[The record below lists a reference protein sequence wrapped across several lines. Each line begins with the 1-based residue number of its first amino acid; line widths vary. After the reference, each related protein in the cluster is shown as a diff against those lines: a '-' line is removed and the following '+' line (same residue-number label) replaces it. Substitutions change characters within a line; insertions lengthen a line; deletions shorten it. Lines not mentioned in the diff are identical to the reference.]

1 MTKDEEKGYIER
13 VLAGD
18 ESAYEPLV
26 TENQTKVYRL
36 ALRILK
42 NEADAEDA
50 AQEAFLKAYTSLAD
64 FRGDSRFS
72 VWLYRLTNNICIDML
87 RKNTRAVIVSLQ
99 TEDDDGE
106 ETEIAIPDE
115 RYSPERLAERAAD
128 RDAVAAL
135 LAEVPDEHPLTGV
148 LHTAGVLDDE
158 ALSRMHAWT
167 GVAVHEIYG
176 STETG
181 VVASRRHDAGRMNP
195 AWTLIDE
202 GGLEETEQGWRLAS
216 PLLPQGS
223 ILLDDRLEMSSDKVF
238 RLLGRRD
245 RIVKIGEIRLS
256 LTEIERVVKEALGLE
271 IRALSVKQA
280 GRTVI
285 GAVVCERTS
294 PGWRGRCPNRI
305 ETTAALAGRLNPL
318 ARPRLWRHVADWPTD
333 AQGKVVVPML
343 AELFEHKET
352 THG

>member
-87 RKNTRAVIVSLQ
+87 RKSKRAVIVSLQ

-115 RYSPERLAERAAD
+115 RYSPERLAVRTAL
-128 RDAVAAL
+128 AAL
-135 LAEVPDEHPLTGV
+135 PDDCREILALRESAGLSYDEI
-148 LHTAGVLDDE
+148 AA
-158 ALSRMHAWT
+158 ALS
-167 GVAVHEIYG
+167 
-176 STETG
+176 
-181 VVASRRHDAGRMNP
+181 
-195 AWTLIDE
+195 
-202 GGLEETEQGWRLAS
+202 LEVGT
-216 PLLPQGS
+216 
-223 ILLDDRLEMSSDKVF
+223 
-238 RLLGRRD
+238 
-245 RIVKIGEIRLS
+245 VKS
-256 LTEIERVVKEALGLE
+256 
-271 IRALSVKQA
+271 
-280 GRTVI
+280 
-285 GAVVCERTS
+285 
-294 PGWRGRCPNRI
+294 
-305 ETTAALAGRLNPL
+305 RLNR
-318 ARPRLWRHVADWPTD
+318 ARKKLCIALLKSGNFSDRFPSK
-333 AQGKVVVPML
+333 QGKGCE
-343 AELFEHKET
+343 A
-352 THG
+352 

>member
-87 RKNTRAVIVSLQ
+87 RKSKRAVIVSLQ

-128 RDAVAAL
+128 RAPAA
-135 LAEVPDEHPLTGV
+135 G
-148 LHTAGVLDDE
+148 E
-158 ALSRMHAWT
+158 ASCRRLSAWPPT
-167 GVAVHEIYG
+167 
-176 STETG
+176 SPRRSNDSDTPTPP
-181 VVASRRHDAGRMNP
+181 SRR
-195 AWTLIDE
+195 
-202 GGLEETEQGWRLAS
+202 
-216 PLLPQGS
+216 
-223 ILLDDRLEMSSDKVF
+223 
-238 RLLGRRD
+238 
-245 RIVKIGEIRLS
+245 
-256 LTEIERVVKEALGLE
+256 
-271 IRALSVKQA
+271 
-280 GRTVI
+280 
-285 GAVVCERTS
+285 
-294 PGWRGRCPNRI
+294 
-305 ETTAALAGRLNPL
+305 
-318 ARPRLWRHVADWPTD
+318 
-333 AQGKVVVPML
+333 
-343 AELFEHKET
+343 
-352 THG
+352 

>member
-87 RKNTRAVIVSLQ
+87 RKNKRAVIVSLQ

-115 RYSPERLAERAAD
+115 RYSPERLAVR
-128 RDAVAAL
+128 
-135 LAEVPDEHPLTGV
+135 
-148 LHTAGVLDDE
+148 
-158 ALSRMHAWT
+158 
-167 GVAVHEIYG
+167 
-176 STETG
+176 
-181 VVASRRHDAGRMNP
+181 
-195 AWTLIDE
+195 
-202 GGLEETEQGWRLAS
+202 
-216 PLLPQGS
+216 
-223 ILLDDRLEMSSDKVF
+223 
-238 RLLGRRD
+238 
-245 RIVKIGEIRLS
+245 
-256 LTEIERVVKEALGLE
+256 
-271 IRALSVKQA
+271 
-280 GRTVI
+280 
-285 GAVVCERTS
+285 
-294 PGWRGRCPNRI
+294 
-305 ETTAALAGRLNPL
+305 AALAALPDDCREILALRESAGLSYDEIAAALSLEVGTVKSRLNR
-318 ARPRLWRHVADWPTD
+318 ARKKLCIALLKSGNFSDRFPSK
-333 AQGKVVVPML
+333 QGKGCE
-343 AELFEHKET
+343 A
-352 THG
+352 

>member
-106 ETEIAIPDE
+106 ETELAIPDE

-128 RDAVAAL
+128 RDAV
-135 LAEVPDEHPLTGV
+135 
-148 LHTAGVLDDE
+148 
-158 ALSRMHAWT
+158 
-167 GVAVHEIYG
+167 
-176 STETG
+176 
-181 VVASRRHDAGRMNP
+181 
-195 AWTLIDE
+195 
-202 GGLEETEQGWRLAS
+202 
-216 PLLPQGS
+216 
-223 ILLDDRLEMSSDKVF
+223 
-238 RLLGRRD
+238 
-245 RIVKIGEIRLS
+245 
-256 LTEIERVVKEALGLE
+256 
-271 IRALSVKQA
+271 
-280 GRTVI
+280 RT
-285 GAVVCERTS
+285 
-294 PGWRGRCPNRI
+294 
-305 ETTAALAGRLNPL
+305 ALAAGGRHGQI
-318 ARPRLWRHVADWPTD
+318 AAQPRAEKALHSASQKR
-333 AQGKVVVPML
+333 
-343 AELFEHKET
+343 ELFRPFPVQTRE
-352 THG
+352 GV

>member
-87 RKNTRAVIVSLQ
+87 RKSKRAVIVSLQ

-128 RDAVAAL
+128 RDAI
-135 LAEVPDEHPLTGV
+135 EVTLY
-148 LHTAGVLDDE
+148 L
-158 ALSRMHAWT
+158 
-167 GVAVHEIYG
+167 GVASFADPDRCQHLFTGEMKAYDTITHMVLTNQINEAEKMYICMLNPMSNRTPAIGLVSGIG
-176 STETG
+176 STPFF
-181 VVASRRHDAGRMNP
+181 APIALK
-195 AWTLIDE
+195 ALISKEPLD
-202 GGLEETEQGWRLAS
+202 ETERLMNTIKLDKDDYHLLRYYNMMVINRPAS
-216 PLLPQGS
+216 
-223 ILLDDRLEMSSDKVF
+223 
-238 RLLGRRD
+238 
-245 RIVKIGEIRLS
+245 
-256 LTEIERVVKEALGLE
+256 
-271 IRALSVKQA
+271 
-280 GRTVI
+280 
-285 GAVVCERTS
+285 
-294 PGWRGRCPNRI
+294 
-305 ETTAALAGRLNPL
+305 
-318 ARPRLWRHVADWPTD
+318 
-333 AQGKVVVPML
+333 
-343 AELFEHKET
+343 LFLQ
-352 THG
+352 

>member
-1 MTKDEEKGYIER
+1 MRAKLAAMTTGTPVADARTVYQEQLLEFDR
-13 VLAGD
+13 PVA
-18 ESAYEPLV
+18 LV
-26 TENQTKVYRL
+26 TTPTFMRML
-36 ALRILK
+36 DTALERPRI
-42 NEADAEDA
+42 
-50 AQEAFLKAYTSLAD
+50 AFC
-64 FRGDSRFS
+64 
-72 VWLYRLTNNICIDML
+72 LT
-87 RKNTRAVIVSLQ
+87 A
-99 TEDDDGE
+99 
-106 ETEIAIPDE
+106 
-115 RYSPERLAERAAD
+115 
-128 RDAVAAL
+128 
-135 LAEVPDEHPLTGV
+135 
-148 LHTAGVLDDE
+148 AGVLDDE

-294 PGWRGRCPNRI
+294 PGWRGLSQPHRDDGGARR
-305 ETTAALAGRLNPL
+305 EARSARSSAPL
-318 ARPRLWRHVADWPTD
+318 APRRRLADGRSGQGGRAD
-333 AQGKVVVPML
+333 ACRTLRTQGDNTWL
-343 AELFEHKET
+343 T
-352 THG
+352 N

>member
-87 RKNTRAVIVSLQ
+87 RKNKRAVIVSLQ

-128 RDAVAAL
+128 RDADRDAVRTALAAL
-135 LAEVPDEHPLTGV
+135 PDDCREILALRESAGLSYDEI
-148 LHTAGVLDDE
+148 AA
-158 ALSRMHAWT
+158 ALS
-167 GVAVHEIYG
+167 
-176 STETG
+176 
-181 VVASRRHDAGRMNP
+181 
-195 AWTLIDE
+195 
-202 GGLEETEQGWRLAS
+202 LEVGT
-216 PLLPQGS
+216 
-223 ILLDDRLEMSSDKVF
+223 
-238 RLLGRRD
+238 
-245 RIVKIGEIRLS
+245 VKS
-256 LTEIERVVKEALGLE
+256 
-271 IRALSVKQA
+271 
-280 GRTVI
+280 
-285 GAVVCERTS
+285 
-294 PGWRGRCPNRI
+294 
-305 ETTAALAGRLNPL
+305 RLNR
-318 ARPRLWRHVADWPTD
+318 ARKKLCIALLKSGNFSDRFPSK
-333 AQGKVVVPML
+333 QGKGCE
-343 AELFEHKET
+343 A
-352 THG
+352 

>member
-106 ETEIAIPDE
+106 ETA
-115 RYSPERLAERAAD
+115 
-128 RDAVAAL
+128 AAL
-135 LAEVPDEHPLTGV
+135 SLEVGT
-148 LHTAGVLDDE
+148 
-158 ALSRMHAWT
+158 
-167 GVAVHEIYG
+167 
-176 STETG
+176 
-181 VVASRRHDAGRMNP
+181 
-195 AWTLIDE
+195 
-202 GGLEETEQGWRLAS
+202 
-216 PLLPQGS
+216 
-223 ILLDDRLEMSSDKVF
+223 
-238 RLLGRRD
+238 
-245 RIVKIGEIRLS
+245 VKS
-256 LTEIERVVKEALGLE
+256 
-271 IRALSVKQA
+271 
-280 GRTVI
+280 
-285 GAVVCERTS
+285 
-294 PGWRGRCPNRI
+294 
-305 ETTAALAGRLNPL
+305 RLNR
-318 ARPRLWRHVADWPTD
+318 ARKKLCIALLKSGNFSDRFPSK
-333 AQGKVVVPML
+333 QGKGCE
-343 AELFEHKET
+343 A
-352 THG
+352 

>member
-87 RKNTRAVIVSLQ
+87 RKSKRAVIVSLQ

-128 RDAVAAL
+128 RTALAAL
-135 LAEVPDEHPLTGV
+135 PDDCREILALRESAGLSYDEI
-148 LHTAGVLDDE
+148 AA
-158 ALSRMHAWT
+158 ALS
-167 GVAVHEIYG
+167 
-176 STETG
+176 
-181 VVASRRHDAGRMNP
+181 
-195 AWTLIDE
+195 
-202 GGLEETEQGWRLAS
+202 LEVGT
-216 PLLPQGS
+216 
-223 ILLDDRLEMSSDKVF
+223 
-238 RLLGRRD
+238 
-245 RIVKIGEIRLS
+245 VKS
-256 LTEIERVVKEALGLE
+256 
-271 IRALSVKQA
+271 
-280 GRTVI
+280 
-285 GAVVCERTS
+285 
-294 PGWRGRCPNRI
+294 
-305 ETTAALAGRLNPL
+305 RLNR
-318 ARPRLWRHVADWPTD
+318 ARKKLCIALLKSGNFSDRFPSK
-333 AQGKVVVPML
+333 QGKGCE
-343 AELFEHKET
+343 A
-352 THG
+352 

>member
-1 MTKDEEKGYIER
+1 MTKDEEKGFIER

-87 RKNTRAVIVSLQ
+87 RKNKRAVIVSLQ

-128 RDAVAAL
+128 RDAVRTALAAL
-135 LAEVPDEHPLTGV
+135 PEVTLNGKPNAIICSTTKGQGVGFMMERPCAWHIGGFDDDKLAEAEKDIKEYTAKKLAEV
-148 LHTAGVLDDE
+148 
-158 ALSRMHAWT
+158 
-167 GVAVHEIYG
+167 
-176 STETG
+176 
-181 VVASRRHDAGRMNP
+181 
-195 AWTLIDE
+195 
-202 GGLEETEQGWRLAS
+202 
-216 PLLPQGS
+216 
-223 ILLDDRLEMSSDKVF
+223 
-238 RLLGRRD
+238 
-245 RIVKIGEIRLS
+245 
-256 LTEIERVVKEALGLE
+256 
-271 IRALSVKQA
+271 
-280 GRTVI
+280 
-285 GAVVCERTS
+285 
-294 PGWRGRCPNRI
+294 
-305 ETTAALAGRLNPL
+305 
-318 ARPRLWRHVADWPTD
+318 
-333 AQGKVVVPML
+333 
-343 AELFEHKET
+343 
-352 THG
+352 

>member
-87 RKNTRAVIVSLQ
+87 RKNKRAVIVSLQ

-106 ETEIAIPDE
+106 KTEIAIPDE

-128 RDAVAAL
+128 RDAV
-135 LAEVPDEHPLTGV
+135 
-148 LHTAGVLDDE
+148 
-158 ALSRMHAWT
+158 R
-167 GVAVHEIYG
+167 
-176 STETG
+176 
-181 VVASRRHDAGRMNP
+181 
-195 AWTLIDE
+195 
-202 GGLEETEQGWRLAS
+202 
-216 PLLPQGS
+216 
-223 ILLDDRLEMSSDKVF
+223 
-238 RLLGRRD
+238 
-245 RIVKIGEIRLS
+245 
-256 LTEIERVVKEALGLE
+256 
-271 IRALSVKQA
+271 
-280 GRTVI
+280 
-285 GAVVCERTS
+285 
-294 PGWRGRCPNRI
+294 
-305 ETTAALAGRLNPL
+305 AALAALRMTAAKFSPC
-318 ARPRLWRHVADWPTD
+318 ARAR
-333 AQGKVVVPML
+333 G
-343 AELFEHKET
+343 
-352 THG
+352 

>member
-106 ETEIAIPDE
+106 ETEIAIRRAVFPRE
-115 RYSPERLAERAAD
+115 AGRARRRPGRRAHSARRAA
-128 RDAVAAL
+128 
-135 LAEVPDEHPLTGV
+135 G
-148 LHTAGVLDDE
+148 
-158 ALSRMHAWT
+158 
-167 GVAVHEIYG
+167 
-176 STETG
+176 
-181 VVASRRHDAGRMNP
+181 
-195 AWTLIDE
+195 
-202 GGLEETEQGWRLAS
+202 
-216 PLLPQGS
+216 
-223 ILLDDRLEMSSDKVF
+223 
-238 RLLGRRD
+238 
-245 RIVKIGEIRLS
+245 
-256 LTEIERVVKEALGLE
+256 
-271 IRALSVKQA
+271 
-280 GRTVI
+280 
-285 GAVVCERTS
+285 
-294 PGWRGRCPNRI
+294 
-305 ETTAALAGRLNPL
+305 
-318 ARPRLWRHVADWPTD
+318 
-333 AQGKVVVPML
+333 
-343 AELFEHKET
+343 
-352 THG
+352 